1 MKKKYIRKGL
11 ILFVGYLIICDGLDA
26 IFREIK
32 PLEKMIQRLLFTAFI
47 LLHDYYFDDKG

>member
-1 MKKKYIRKGL
+1 MMKKYIRKGL
-11 ILFVGYLIICDGLDA
+11 ILFVGYLTICA

-32 PLEKMIQRLLFTAFI
+32 PLENMIQGVLLTAFV

>member
-32 PLEKMIQRLLFTAFI
+32 PLEKMIQGLLFTAFI